1 LLVKMTL
8 AAATPADAELLR
20 RYAEERSETA
30 FAELVRRHLDLV
42 HSAALR
48 QVGGNRAAAA
58 DIAQAVFTELA
69 RQANHLTR
77 HPALVGWLYTTT
89 HRLAARHVR
98 DETRRQRRE
107 RDAHAMQETHR
118 SPDPEADWNRLAPV
132 LDEAMHELADADRLA
147 LLLRHF
153 EQRPFADV
161 GTRLGLSENAARMR
175 VDRALDKLRARL
187 AKRGITSTGSAL
199 VVALGGPAVVAA
211 PAGLAA
217 NIAAGAM
224 AAGALTASSVGLLSF
239 MASSKLKVGAVIVG
253 FGLLGTALFVQQQ
266 HMLRLRTERS
276 VIAAQLAEQS
286 VALRDAQQ
294 LAARK
299 EAQLADSRDSG
310 AELLRLRGEVA
321 RLRRQTAKPSAR
333 PEAKPDTNPDNRP
346 GPPLI
351 TNVRTQVPP
360 GGTMVVGGWNWSE
373 GRRALLFLTPE
384 TRQDDG
390 KSVVDVESRITL
402 IPEGTLT
409 EFGLGRFATSDDP
422 EAHEMM
428 ATAQVQEMFDR
439 LFQRKDI
446 ETLQSAQMTTGD
458 GQQAAVGI
466 SSDDLPDVVVVEV
479 TPTVLPDGRI
489 DVTLAGKLRP
499 RPDAKAP

>member
-20 RYAEERSETA
+20 RYADERSETA

-98 DETRRQRRE
+98 DESRRQRRE
-107 RDAHAMQETHR
+107 RDAHAMQESHR
-118 SPDPEADWNRLAPV
+118 STDPEADWSRLAPV
-132 LDEAMHELADADRLA
+132 LDEAMHELAEADRIA

-153 EQRPFADV
+153 EQRPFAEV
-161 GTRLGLSENAARMR
+161 GARLGLGENAARMR
-175 VDRALDKLRARL
+175 VERALDRLRGRL

-199 VVALGGPAVVAA
+199 ALALGGPAVVAA

-217 NIAAGAM
+217 NIAASAL
-224 AAGALTASSVGLLSF
+224 AAGALTTSTFGLLSF
-239 MASSKLKVGAVIVG
+239 MASSKLKVGAVVVG
-253 FGLLGTALFVQQQ
+253 FGLLGTALLVQQQ
-266 HMLRLRTERS
+266 HLQRLRTDRS
-276 VIAAQLAEQS
+276 ELTAQLAEQS
-286 VALRDAQQ
+286 AALRHAQQ
-294 LAARK
+294 LATRK
-299 EAQLADSRDSG
+299 DAELAASQDSR

-321 RLRRQTAKPSAR
+321 RLRRQAAKPAAQPDAT
-333 PEAKPDTNPDNRP
+333 PESKPS
-346 GPPLI
+346 PPLI

-373 GRRALLFLTPE
+373 GRRALLFLTPV

-439 LFQRKDI
+439 LFQLKDI

>member
-20 RYAEERSETA
+20 RYADERSETA

-98 DETRRQRRE
+98 DESRRQRRE
-107 RDAHAMQETHR
+107 REAHAMQETHH
-118 SPDPEADWNRLAPV
+118 SNDPEVDWSRLAPV
-132 LDEAMHELADADRLA
+132 LDEAMHELAEADRIA

-153 EQRPFADV
+153 QQRPFAEV
-161 GTRLGLSENAARMR
+161 GARLGLSENAARMR
-175 VDRALDKLRARL
+175 VERALDRLRGRL

-199 VVALGGPAVVAA
+199 ALALGGPAVVAA
-211 PAGLAA
+211 PAGLAT
-217 NIAAGAM
+217 NIAAGAV
-224 AAGALTASSVGLLSF
+224 AAGALTASTFGLLSF
-239 MASSKLKVGAVIVG
+239 MASTKLKIGAVVVG
-253 FGLLGTALFVQQQ
+253 FGLLGTALLVQQQ
-266 HMLRLRTERS
+266 HLQRLRTDRS
-276 VIAAQLAEQS
+276 ELTAQLAEQS
-286 VALRDAQQ
+286 AALRNAQQ

-299 EAQLADSRDSG
+299 DAELAASQDSR

-321 RLRRQTAKPSAR
+321 RLRRQAAKPAAQPDAT
-333 PEAKPDTNPDNRP
+333 PESKPS
-346 GPPLI
+346 PPLI

-360 GGTMVVGGWNWSE
+360 GATMVVGGWNWSE
-373 GRRALLFLTPE
+373 GRRALLFLTPV

-439 LFQRKDI
+439 LFQLKDI

>member
-1 LLVKMTL
+1 MMP

-20 RYAEERSETA
+20 RYADERSEAA
-30 FAELVRRHLDLV
+30 FAELVRRHLDVV

-48 QVGGNRAAAA
+48 QVGGNSAAAA

-69 RQANHLTR
+69 RQANRLTR

-89 HRLAARHVR
+89 HRLAVRHVR
-98 DETRRQRRE
+98 DETRRHRRE
-107 RDAHAMQETHR
+107 RDAHAMQGALRPT
-118 SPDPEADWNRLAPV
+118 DPEADWNRLAPV
-132 LDEAMHELADADRLA
+132 LDEAMHELGDADRLA

-153 EQRPFADV
+153 EQRPFAEV
-161 GTRLGLSENAARMR
+161 GARLGLSENAARMR
-175 VDRALDKLRARL
+175 VDRALDRLRGRL

-199 VVALGGPAVVAA
+199 ALALGGPAVVAA

-217 NIAAGAM
+217 NIAAGAV
-224 AAGALTASSVGLLSF
+224 AAGALTASTFGLLSL
-239 MASSKLKVGAVIVG
+239 MASTKLKIGAVLVG
-253 FGLLGTALFVQQQ
+253 FGLIGTALLVQQQ
-266 HMLRLRTERS
+266 HLKRLRTDQS
-276 VIAAQLAEQS
+276 ALTAQLAEQS
-286 VALRDAQQ
+286 TTLRDAQQ
-294 LAARK
+294 LIARK
-299 EAQLADSRDSG
+299 DAELAVSQDTR
-310 AELLRLRGEVA
+310 AELLRLRGELA
-321 RLRRQTAKPSAR
+321 RLRRQAAKPAAR

-360 GGTMVVGGWNWSE
+360 GATMVVGGWNWSE
-373 GRRALLFLTPE
+373 GRRALLFLTPV
-384 TRQDDG
+384 TRQGDDG

-402 IPEGTLT
+402 VPEEALA

-428 ATAQVQEMFDR
+428 ASAQVQEMFDR

-446 ETLQSAQMTTGD
+446 ETLQSAQMTTND

-479 TPTVLPDGRI
+479 TPTVLSDGRI
-489 DVTLAGKLRP
+489 DVALAGKLRP
-499 RPDAKAP
+499 RPDVKAP

>member
-1 LLVKMTL
+1 
-8 AAATPADAELLR
+8 
-20 RYAEERSETA
+20 
-30 FAELVRRHLDLV
+30 
-42 HSAALR
+42 
-48 QVGGNRAAAA
+48 
-58 DIAQAVFTELA
+58 
-69 RQANHLTR
+69 
-77 HPALVGWLYTTT
+77 
-89 HRLAARHVR
+89 
-98 DETRRQRRE
+98 
-107 RDAHAMQETHR
+107 MQESHR
-118 SPDPEADWNRLAPV
+118 STDPEADWSRLAPV
-132 LDEAMHELADADRLA
+132 LDEAMHELVEADRVA

-153 EQRPFADV
+153 EHRPFADV
-161 GTRLGLSENAARMR
+161 GARLGLSENAARMR
-175 VDRALDKLRARL
+175 VERALDRLRGRL

-199 VVALGGPAVVAA
+199 ALALGGPAVVAA

-217 NIAAGAM
+217 NIAAGAA
-224 AAGALTASSVGLLSF
+224 AAGAITASTFGLLSL
-239 MASSKLKVGAVIVG
+239 MASTKLKIGAVVVG
-253 FGLLGTALFVQQQ
+253 FGLLGTALLVQQQ
-266 HMLRLRTERS
+266 HLERLRTDQS
-276 VIAAQLAEQS
+276 ALTAQLAEQS
-286 VALRDAQQ
+286 TALRDAQQ

-299 EAQLADSRDSG
+299 DAELAAAQDSR

-360 GGTMVVGGWNWSE
+360 GATMVVGGWNWSE
-373 GRRALLFLTPE
+373 GRRALLFLTPV

-390 KSVVDVESRITL
+390 KSVVDVESRITQ

-446 ETLQSAQMTTGD
+446 ETLQSAQITTGD

-489 DVTLAGKLRP
+489 EVTLAGKLRP

>member
-1 LLVKMTL
+1 MMP
-8 AAATPADAELLR
+8 AAATPTDAELLR
-20 RYAEERSETA
+20 RYSDERSEAA
-30 FAELVRRHLDLV
+30 FAELVRRHLDVV

-48 QVGGNRAAAA
+48 QVGGNSAAAA

-69 RQANHLTR
+69 RQANRLAR
-77 HPALVGWLYTTT
+77 HPALVGWLYTAT
-89 HRLAARHVR
+89 HRLAVRQVR

-107 RDAHAMQETHR
+107 REAHAMHEAHR
-118 SPDPEADWNRLAPV
+118 SPDPEADWSRLAPV
-132 LDEAMHELADADRLA
+132 LDEAMHELAEADRLA

-161 GTRLGLSENAARMR
+161 GARLGLSENAARMR
-175 VDRALDKLRARL
+175 VDRALDRLRGRL

-199 VVALGGPAVVAA
+199 ALALGGPAVVAA

-217 NIAAGAM
+217 NIAAGAV
-224 AAGALTASSVGLLSF
+224 AAGALTASTFGLLSL
-239 MASSKLKVGAVIVG
+239 MASTKFKISAVVVG
-253 FGLLGTALFVQQQ
+253 FGLLSTALLVQQQ
-266 HMLRLRTERS
+266 DLKRLRTDQ
-276 VIAAQLAEQS
+276 AALTGQVAEQS
-286 VALRDAQQ
+286 STLRDAQQ
-294 LAARK
+294 LIARK
-299 EAQLADSRDSG
+299 DAELAASQDTR
-310 AELLRLRGEVA
+310 AELLRLRGELA

-333 PEAKPDTNPDNRP
+333 PEAKPDTNPGNRP

-360 GGTMVVGGWNWSE
+360 GATMVVGGWNWSE
-373 GRRALLFLTPE
+373 GRRALLFLTPV
-384 TRQDDG
+384 TRQGDDG

-402 IPEGTLT
+402 VPEGALA

-428 ATAQVQEMFDR
+428 ASAQVQEMFDR

-446 ETLQSAQMTTGD
+446 ETLQSAQITTGD